1 MIHTVEEL
9 IQRINV
15 MKDTAIMLH
24 RKAEIND
31 QVSCKQMLDDIQS
44 MAYMIA
50 KMETK
55 GEVQTN
61 RKRMYG
67 S

>member
-24 RKAEIND
+24 RKAEIDD
-31 QVSCKQMLDDIQS
+31 QVACKQMLDDIQS

-55 GEVQTN
+55 GEVQTD
-61 RKRMYG
+61 RKRMHG
-67 S
+67 A